1 MSSMSHKRTS
11 LATGWTFKRS
21 PEPNSSY
28 LPCAQFPTCIH
39 LDLLHHKLT
48 PDPLLDDNETR
59 VQWVSEEEWTYRTT
73 FTVPGV
79 PLQEEETNTNVKYAA
94 PSTKRTELVF
104 DGLDTFCTVV
114 LNGKTILTTENMY
127 IAYRVD
133 VTTALQPGENVLELH
148 FGAAFLIGR
157 RLEKEAGGPPLFCH
171 NGDSS
176 RLQVRKAPYSYG
188 WDW

>member
-1 MSSMSHKRTS
+1 
-11 LATGWTFKRS
+11 
-21 PEPNSSY
+21 
-28 LPCAQFPTCIH
+28 
-39 LDLLHHKLT
+39 LLHHKLI

-59 VQWVSEEEWTYRTT
+59 VQWVGEEEWTYRTT
-73 FTVPGV
+73 LTVPDV
-79 PLQEEETNTNVKYAA
+79 PSQVGGASTPVK
-94 PSTKRTELVF
+94 TELVF
-104 DGLDTFCTVV
+104 DGLDTFCTIV

-133 VTTALQPGENVLELH
+133 VTTELKPGENVLELR

-157 RLEKEAGGPPLFCH
+157 KLEKEAGGPPLFCH

>member
-1 MSSMSHKRTS
+1 MSHQRTA
-11 LATGWTFKRS
+11 LAVGWTFKRS
-21 PEPNSSY
+21 PDPDSSY

-39 LDLLHHKLT
+39 LDLLHHKLI

-59 VQWVSEEEWTYRTT
+59 VQWVGEEKWTYRTT
-73 FTVPGV
+73 FSVPDVPSQQEGTSKHAVPG
-79 PLQEEETNTNVKYAA
+79 TAK
-94 PSTKRTELVF
+94 TELVF

-133 VTTALQPGENVLELH
+133 VTTSLQPGENELELR
-148 FGAAFLIGR
+148 FDAAFLIGR

>member
-1 MSSMSHKRTS
+1 MSNMMHQRTT
-11 LATGWTFKRS
+11 LATGWTFKRT
-21 PEPNSSY
+21 PDPDSSF

-39 LDLLHHKLT
+39 LDLLHHKLI
-48 PDPLLDDNETR
+48 PDPLLDDNETE
-59 VQWVSEEEWTYRTT
+59 VQWVGEEEWTYRTT
-73 FTVPGV
+73 FTVPNIP
-79 PLQEEETNTNVKYAA
+79 PLIDKASRHAVT
-94 PSTKRTELVF
+94 STGKTELVF
-104 DGLDTFCTVV
+104 DGLDTFCTVL

-127 IAYRVD
+127 VAHRVD
-133 VTTALQPGENVLELH
+133 VTTALQLGENVLELR

-157 RLEKEAGGPPLFCH
+157 KLEKEAGGPPLFCH